1 MPTSRTGEGSGRR
14 RDESRRGTQECVRHE
29 NRHGSRGFSGL
40 VLQASFYPLGYPVE
54 IVSSEAAVLETAS
67 ELWATW
73 PRLFDAPPVR
83 IEVNVHRGSPPL
95 SRPGFTLLPGLLR
108 FCSDEMNFAEFDE
121 ASRCG
126 SIRIANEALGS
137 PLFRHYFLETLA
149 LTALDAIFFTP
160 LHAACIS
167 RAEVGT
173 LLCGDSGAGKSSL
186 AYACARRGWTLVSDD
201 AVHLAP
207 GSARIGVGASRV
219 IRLREPGADPTAEQT
234 IEIDAAGQ
242 GLRTAPSAA
251 LGQCIFLRRRPGPA
265 AWREMHPNAALNYFL
280 KYLVPRYTARA
291 RTHLHEFLDSPVRA
305 LEYEHIEE
313 AAAMLEAL

>member
-1 MPTSRTGEGSGRR
+1 M
-14 RDESRRGTQECVRHE
+14 
-29 NRHGSRGFSGL
+29 
-40 VLQASFYPLGYPVE
+40 
-54 IVSSEAAVLETAS
+54 VSVHS
-67 ELWATW
+67 
-73 PRLFDAPPVR
+73 
-83 IEVNVHRGSPPL
+83 VHRGSPPL

-121 ASRCG
+121 ASCCG
-126 SIRIANEALGS
+126 SIRIADEALGS

-160 LHAACIS
+160 LHAACVS

-219 IRLREPGADPTAEQT
+219 IQYVCASRSVMDP
-234 IEIDAAGQ
+234 
-242 GLRTAPSAA
+242 RTAHASK
-251 LGQCIFLRRRPGPA
+251 
-265 AWREMHPNAALNYFL
+265 ENAAD
-280 KYLVPRYTARA
+280 VIDGAGTARNGPGTA
-291 RTHLHEFLDSPVRA
+291 MALFIVVTPSERTGRA
-305 LEYEHIEE
+305 
-313 AAAMLEAL
+313 

>member
-29 NRHGSRGFSGL
+29 N
-40 VLQASFYPLGYPVE
+40 QACFYPLGYPVE
-54 IVSSEAAVLETAS
+54 IVSSEVAVLETAS
-67 ELWATW
+67 ELWASW
-73 PRLFDAPPVR
+73 APLFDAPPVR
-83 IEVNVHRGSPPL
+83 MEVNVHRGPAPL
-95 SRPGFTLLPGLLR
+95 RRPGFTALPGLLR

-121 ASRCG
+121 ASCCG

-207 GSARIGVGASRV
+207 GISRIGVGGSNT
-219 IRLREPGADPTAEQT
+219 IRLRPPARELFPDLAAVRAATAPNGKPA
-234 IEIDAAGQ
+234 IEIDALEH
-242 GLRTAPSAA
+242 GLSASRFA
-251 LGQCIFLRRRPGPA
+251 TIGQCIFLRRRPGPA
-265 AWREMHPNAALNYFL
+265 AWREIHPNAA
-280 KYLVPRYTARA
+280 
-291 RTHLHEFLDSPVRA
+291 
-305 LEYEHIEE
+305 
-313 AAAMLEAL
+313 

>member
-1 MPTSRTGEGSGRR
+1 MP
-14 RDESRRGTQECVRHE
+14 C
-29 NRHGSRGFSGL
+29 
-40 VLQASFYPLGYPVE
+40 FYPLGYPVE
-54 IVSSEAAVLETAS
+54 IISSEAAVVEAAT

-73 PRLFDAPPVR
+73 PRLFDAPSVQ
-83 IEVNVHRGSPPL
+83 IEVNVHCGPAPL
-95 SRPGFTLLPGLLR
+95 TQPGFSALPGLLR

-121 ASRCG
+121 ASGRG
-126 SIRIANEALGS
+126 SISIADDSLGS

-160 LHAACIS
+160 LHAACVS

-219 IRLREPGADPTAEQT
+219 IRLREPGAVPTAEQT
-234 IEIDAAGQ
+234 IEIDPAGQ

-251 LGQCIFLRRRPGPA
+251 LEQCIFLRRRPGPA
-265 AWREMHPNAALNYFL
+265 AWREMHPNVALDYFL
-280 KYLVPRYTARA
+280 KYLLPRYTARA
-291 RTHLHEFLDSPVRA
+291 RRHLHEFLDSPVMA
-305 LEYEHIEE
+305 LEYERIED